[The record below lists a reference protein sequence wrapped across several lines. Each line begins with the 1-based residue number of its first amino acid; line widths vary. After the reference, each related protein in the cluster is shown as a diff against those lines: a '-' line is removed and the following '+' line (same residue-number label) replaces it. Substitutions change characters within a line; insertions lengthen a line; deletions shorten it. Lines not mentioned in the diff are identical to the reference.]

1 MLMIYHVVGA
11 LNVVTEVLSL
21 NLLHGALLH
30 GEIVVE
36 IVIPSLRDDLSH
48 LVVSLSSELV
58 GLHDSVHSQDFEVSI
73 LFKGLLVRRNLESLS
88 DDSHLL

>member
-1 MLMIYHVVGA
+1 VIYHVVGA

-21 NLLHGALLH
+21 HLLHFAPLD

-36 IVIPSLRDDLSH
+36 IVIPSLRDDLGH
-48 LVVSLSSELV
+48 LVVALSCELV
-58 GLHDSVHSQDFEVSI
+58 GLHDSIHTQDLEVSI
-73 LFKGLLVRRNLESLS
+73 LFKGLLVRRNLKSLS